1 MVGSLES
8 LEEADEVNSPEGTVE
23 TSRIRQRGP
32 REATMRTLSLT
43 LITLS
48 FFVGMMVRPPVA
60 AECAE
65 PSVVQAVLFYSPNC
79 PHCHQVIIEL
89 LEPMLADYEDQLKI
103 VGIDTSQPS
112 GAELYRAAV
121 ARFGIPSE
129 RLGVPTMVVGDL
141 VLVGSLEIPEQFPT
155 IVEQGLAAGGIPW
168 PDIPG
173 LAQALAQPQAQPS
186 PTVTPEA
193 NTSEASA
200 PATAAAPTAPLPTR
214 RPDSSP
220 TRAPALA
227 LQEPGEGTGLN
238 IENQG
243 PSSDPLGFGLAGV
256 ILAGMVLS
264 IGFSSWRI
272 SRPGIWQRIVR
283 IFTLDR
289 TPPER
294 ATTAVIPLLAL
305 AGLAVA
311 SYLAYV
317 EITHAAAVCGPV
329 GECNVVQTS
338 AYALFLGIP
347 VAVWG
352 LLYYLAVVALWA
364 GQRTLVGRW
373 ASLSLLGLLGLTLFG
388 TLFSIYLTCLEL
400 FAIRAICSWCLSSA
414 VISTVLMLLAAH
426 AVLSIEHGHP
436 RRCST

>member
-1 MVGSLES
+1 MVGGQKIV
-8 LEEADEVNSPEGTVE
+8 EE
-23 TSRIRQRGP
+23 
-32 REATMRTLSLT
+32 TMRKLLLT

-48 FFVGMMVRPPVA
+48 SFVGVMVPRPIVA
-60 AECAE
+60 RSTEQ
-65 PSVVQAVLFYSPNC
+65 SVVQAVLFYSPNC
-79 PHCHQVIIEL
+79 SHCHYVITEL
-89 LEPMLADYEDQLKI
+89 LEPMLADYEGQLEI
-103 VGIDTSQPS
+103 IGIDASQPS

-121 ARFGIPSE
+121 ERFEIPPE
-129 RLGVPTMVVGDL
+129 RTGVPTMIVGDL

-155 IVEQGLAAGGIPW
+155 VVEQGLAAGGVPW

-173 LAQALAQPQAQPS
+173 LAQALTQAQSEPS

-200 PATAAAPTAPLPTR
+200 SATAPPPTHS
-214 RPDSSP
+214 PDSSP
-220 TRAPALA
+220 TPAPALA
-227 LQEPGEGTGLN
+227 MEETGEDAVLN

-243 PSSDPLGFGLAGV
+243 PPSDPLGFGLAGV

-264 IGFSSWRI
+264 VGFSSWRI
-272 SRPGIWQRIVR
+272 SHLGIRQRIVQ

-289 TPPER
+289 TPLAR
-294 ATTAVIPLLAL
+294 ATMGGIPFLAL

-311 SYLAYV
+311 AYLAYV
-317 EITHAAAVCGPV
+317 EITHVAAVCGPV
-329 GECNVVQTS
+329 GECNAVQTS

-364 GQRTLVGRW
+364 GQRYLVGRW
-373 ASLSLLGLLGLTLFG
+373 ANLSLLGLLGLTLFG

-414 VISTVLMLLAAH
+414 VISTVLMLLAAE
-426 AVLSIEHGHP
+426 AVLGIERGYPHP
-436 RRCST
+436 S

>member
-1 MVGSLES
+1 MVGSQES
-8 LEEADEVNSPEGTVE
+8 MDEADGVNPLEGRME
-23 TSRIRQRGP
+23 TSRIRQRGSAK
-32 REATMRTLSLT
+32 EATMRTLPLM
-43 LITLS
+43 LVNLS
-48 FFVGMMVRPPVA
+48 FFVGVMVPHPIA
-60 AECAE
+60 ARSTEQ
-65 PSVVQAVLFYSPNC
+65 SVVQAVLFYSPNC
-79 PHCHQVIIEL
+79 PHCHYVITEL

-112 GAELYRAAV
+112 GAEFYRAAV

-129 RLGVPTMVVGDL
+129 RTGVPTMVVGDF
-141 VLVGSLEIPEQFPT
+141 VLVGSLEIPDQFPT
-155 IVEQGLAAGGIPW
+155 IVEEGLTAGGIPW

-173 LAQALAQPQAQPS
+173 LAQALAQAQSQPS
-186 PTVTPEA
+186 PTVTPAA

-200 PATAAAPTAPLPTR
+200 PATTPPPTHS
-214 RPDSSP
+214 PDSSP
-220 TRAPALA
+220 TPARALA
-227 LQEPGEGTGLN
+227 MQDTGEDAVLN
-238 IENQG
+238 IENQD

-264 IGFSSWRI
+264 VGFSSWRI
-272 SRPGIWQRIVR
+272 SRPGIWQRIVQ

-289 TPPER
+289 TPVDR
-294 ATTAVIPLLAL
+294 ATTGGIPFLAL

-317 EITHAAAVCGPV
+317 EITHVAAVCGPV

-338 AYALFLGIP
+338 AYALFLRIP

-364 GQRTLVGRW
+364 GQRYMVGRW
-373 ASLSLLGLLGLTLFG
+373 ANLSLLGLLGLTLFG

-400 FAIRAICSWCLSSA
+400 FAIQAICSWCLSSA

-426 AVLSIEHGHP
+426 AVSSIEHGHP

>member
-1 MVGSLES
+1 MVGSQAS
-8 LEEADEVNSPEGTVE
+8 MEEADGVNPLEGRME
-23 TSRIRQRGP
+23 TSRIRQRGSAK
-32 REATMRTLSLT
+32 EATMRTLPLM
-43 LITLS
+43 LVTLS
-48 FFVGMMVRPPVA
+48 FFVGVMVRHPMA
-60 AECAE
+60 AQSAE

-79 PHCHQVIIEL
+79 PHCHHVITEL

-112 GAELYRAAV
+112 GTELYRAAV
-121 ARFGIPSE
+121 ERFGIPSE
-129 RLGVPTMVVGDL
+129 RTGVPTMVVGDF
-141 VLVGSLEIPEQFPT
+141 VLVGSLEIPDQFPT
-155 IVEQGLAAGGIPW
+155 IVEEGLAAGGIPW

-173 LAQALAQPQAQPS
+173 LAQALTPAQSGPLS
-186 PTVTPEA
+186 TVAPEA

-200 PATAAAPTAPLPTR
+200 PATAAAATAPLPTHS
-214 RPDSSP
+214 PDSSP
-220 TRAPALA
+220 TPARALA
-227 LQEPGEGTGLN
+227 MQEPGEDAVLN
-238 IENQG
+238 IENQD

-264 IGFSSWRI
+264 VGFSSWRI
-272 SRPGIWQRIVR
+272 SRPGTWQRIVQ

-289 TPPER
+289 TPVDR
-294 ATTAVIPLLAL
+294 ATTGGIPFLAL

-317 EITHAAAVCGPV
+317 EITHVAAVCGPV

-338 AYALFLGIP
+338 AYALFLGVP

-352 LLYYLAVVALWA
+352 LLYYLVVVALWA
-364 GQRTLVGRW
+364 GQRVLVRRW
-373 ASLSLLGLLGLTLFG
+373 ANLSLLGLLGLTLFG

-400 FAIRAICSWCLSSA
+400 FAIQAICSWCLSSA

-426 AVLSIEHGHP
+426 TVSSTEHAYSHP
-436 RRCST
+436 S